1 MVTAMAKPDG
11 EKGGRGKLSQNRESF
26 SKTELNAIAQ
36 ARYVLRNNFTPEGQ
50 QYPDRC
56 FAVMAGT
63 LALTEAYAM
72 TQVDTLRKM
81 AERIQ
86 ARAIRRCGEL
96 LKQVETGQGVRTD
109 LLHDAAD
116 MKLTRTEAATQAGL
130 SERQKVTVLRVA
142 NTECS
147 RACPPSMLYA
157 RLIRTS
163 ASTST
168 CPPSTFPLL
177 PVQQEPAVQASS
189 EPSRAAGYPQRQMS
203 KVSGLSIFPNCFGCL
218 DRSSKAS
225 RRARTRAWTV
235 SSVIHRAWP
244 CTSRCSSRCYANT

>member
-50 QYPDRC
+50 QYLDRC
-56 FAVMAGT
+56 LAV
-63 LALTEAYAM
+63 
-72 TQVDTLRKM
+72 M

-130 SERQKVTVLRVA
+130 SERQKVTALLVA
-142 NTECS
+142 MQSDYPLTILDI
-147 RACPPSMLYA
+147 SM
-157 RLIRTS
+157 
-163 ASTST
+163 
-168 CPPSTFPLL
+168 
-177 PVQQEPAVQASS
+177 
-189 EPSRAAGYPQRQMS
+189 
-203 KVSGLSIFPNCFGCL
+203 
-218 DRSSKAS
+218 
-225 RRARTRAWTV
+225 
-235 SSVIHRAWP
+235 
-244 CTSRCSSRCYANT
+244 